1 MSEAY
6 MNEFDH
12 YNYDQDKY
20 VHSSHSG
27 KQRTKREAMVNT
39 NRADTSGHSRK
50 LVQKMQNTERKQ
62 TRERRSSSTSS

>member
-1 MSEAY
+1 MSDAY
-6 MNEFDH
+6 MDEYDH
-12 YNYDQDKY
+12 FNYDQDKY

-27 KQRTKREAMVNT
+27 KQRSKKEAMVNT

-50 LVQKMQNTERKQ
+50 LVQKMQNTERK